1 MKPRTPRALP
11 ALLLAALMAGLPVA
25 VRHAGAQPL
34 RSIDPQ
40 ALAGR
45 LIVTQFPRAQLDGRE
60 IMLAPGVRI
69 RSTDNMLRLPGSLT
83 GEQMVRYRLDPG
95 GQVIEVWLLTDEEA
109 AQAAREP
116 GGRR

>member
-1 MKPRTPRALP
+1 MKLRTSRALP
-11 ALLLAALMAGLPVA
+11 ALLLAALLA
-25 VRHAGAQPL
+25 VPPIAQRHAFGQPL

-45 LIVTQFPRAQLDGRE
+45 LIITQFPQARLDGRE
-60 IMLAPGVRI
+60 VVLAPGVRI
-69 RSTDNMLRLPGSLT
+69 RSTDNLLRLPGSLAS
-83 GEQMVRYRLDPG
+83 EQMVRYRLDPG
-95 GQVIEVWLLTDEEA
+95 GQVIEVWLLTDQEA